1 MRPPP
6 RRTAQDREFLEA
18 VEKAPVFFDG
28 LPIFELRG
36 SLAVPAQQRARAV
49 SERLIAA
56 ARDPAFDPAAIE
68 LRQVDDRI
76 ELRGSTGFLLGV
88 YDSDANLEG
97 MRPEV
102 LAEEIKARI
111 VSAVGDYRAARSAAG
126 VRRALG
132 IAAVETMVFAGAVA
146 ALFWVARRVLR
157 RLDSHVEVRIA
168 RWEERA
174 WSVVQLR
181 YLWQVVRR
189 ILRGALVIFGLVV
202 LYTYL
207 NALLLALP
215 WTRDVGRQ
223 ALANVVAPLRRLGLD
238 ILHAVPNLIALAVI
252 IAVTVSILRVVA
264 RFFALVGA
272 GSISLGSFEPEWAVP
287 TERLVRLGVIVLAVI
302 MAYPYIPGSSSEA
315 FKAISIFA
323 GILFSLGSG
332 SWVANLIAGYSMIYR
347 RAFRVGDR
355 VEIAG
360 ITGTVEELS
369 LQDTHIRTLMNERV
383 TLPNALV
390 LFEPR
395 RQPHAARAEPWPDPP
410 HGGAH
415 RLRRSVAA
423 GGSAAAG
430 SGAPHPWDR
439 RRAGALRAPA
449 EARRVRA
456 GIRGLCRDQRRDIH
470 GAASTRRCTPT
481 FRTSS
486 PSKVSK
492 S

>member
-1 MRPPP
+1 M
-6 RRTAQDREFLEA
+6 
-18 VEKAPVFFDG
+18 
-28 LPIFELRG
+28 
-36 SLAVPAQQRARAV
+36 
-49 SERLIAA
+49 
-56 ARDPAFDPAAIE
+56 
-68 LRQVDDRI
+68 
-76 ELRGSTGFLLGV
+76 
-88 YDSDANLEG
+88 
-97 MRPEV
+97 
-102 LAEEIKARI
+102 
-111 VSAVGDYRAARSAAG
+111 
-126 VRRALG
+126 
-132 IAAVETMVFAGAVA
+132 
-146 ALFWVARRVLR
+146 
-157 RLDSHVEVRIA
+157 
-168 RWEERA
+168 
-174 WSVVQLR
+174 
-181 YLWQVVRR
+181 
-189 ILRGALVIFGLVV
+189 ILGLVV

-207 NALLLALP
+207 NALLLTLP

-369 LQDTHIRTLMNERV
+369 LQDTYIRTLMNERV

-390 LFEPR
+390 LSSPIVNHTRLARSHGLILHTEVCIGYDVPWRQVEALLLEAARRTPGIADAPAPFVRQRKLGEFAPEYAVYVATNDETSMEDIYAALHANIQDVFAEQRIQIMTPNYEEDPASPKIPPVVGTTGPPPR
-395 RQPHAARAEPWPDPP
+395 RQRNEVSALARPSPP
-410 HGGAH
+410 KRLSGGSG
-415 RLRRSVAA
+415 LRRA
-423 GGSAAAG
+423 
-430 SGAPHPWDR
+430 D
-439 RRAGALRAPA
+439 
-449 EARRVRA
+449 ARRKL
-456 GIRGLCRDQRRDIH
+456 G
-470 GAASTRRCTPT
+470 
-481 FRTSS
+481 
-486 PSKVSK
+486 
-492 S
+492 